1 MGKYFDELNL
11 LFNNEKLN
19 ELREYGINN
28 NVQIIKN
35 DGLALLL
42 SIIRLKNVKRV
53 LEIGT
58 AIGYSSI
65 SMALENEDIYI
76 DTIERNE
83 KMYQQAVM
91 NVKDFELE
99 KRINVIFSDALEVDE
114 KSLAYYDLI
123 FIDAAKAQY
132 IKFFEKFTPNLL
144 PGGVVFTDNLLFHG
158 LEEVPR
164 EEIESKNVRAL
175 VRKIDRYNNYLKDIE
190 GFKTTFIEVGDG
202 VALSVRKGE

>member
-1 MGKYFDELNL
+1 MKT
-11 LFNNEKLN
+11 
-19 ELREYGINN
+19 
-28 NVQIIKN
+28 
-35 DGLALLL
+35 
-42 SIIRLKNVKRV
+42 IRLKNVKRV

-83 KMYQQAVM
+83 KMYQQAVK

>member
-28 NVQIIKN
+28 NVPIIKN

-83 KMYQQAVM
+83 KMYQQAVK

>member
-28 NVQIIKN
+28 NVPIIKN

-83 KMYQQAVM
+83 KMYQQAVK

-175 VRKIDRYNNYLKDIE
+175 VRKIDIYNNYLKDIE